1 MVTGIRFAQ
10 QIREQE
16 DLELDEKIEVSDKE
30 LEMGLA
36 LIDQYTEPMDLAKY
50 KDEYHNELLKI
61 IEQKAKGKRPT
72 IKKLKPAKSKGDD
85 LYDQLMNSLNVK
97 KGA

>member
-1 MVTGIRFAQ
+1 VTRIRFAQ
-10 QIREQE
+10 QIRDPE
-16 DLELDEKIEVSDKE
+16 DLKLDDKITVSDKE
-30 LEMGLA
+30 LKMGLA
-36 LIDQYTEPMDLAKY
+36 LIEQYAEPLDLSKY
-50 KDEYHNELLKI
+50 KDEYHTELLNI

-72 IKKLKPAKSKGDD
+72 IKKLKPKTAKSDD